1 MTIDNTDYN
10 VTFRAP
16 ALPLPP
22 VEYTQAYSNGMNNI
36 LRLYFNQVDQAFR
49 NNKIINQAETTSWFM
64 G

>member
-1 MTIDNTDYN
+1 MAVDTTAYN
-10 VTFRAP
+10 ITFRAP

-22 VEYTQAYSNGMNNI
+22 AEYNQAYFNSLNNV

-49 NNKIINQAETTSWFM
+49 NDRLINRAEATSWFI

>member
-1 MTIDNTDYN
+1 MTTDNTDYN

-22 VEYTQAYSNGMNNI
+22 TEYSQAYFNSMNNV

-49 NNKIINQAETTSWFM
+49 NNRIINQAETTSWFM
-64 G
+64 D

>member
-1 MTIDNTDYN
+1 MTTDNTNYN

-22 VEYTQAYSNGMNNI
+22 TEYNQAYFNSMNNV

-64 G
+64 D